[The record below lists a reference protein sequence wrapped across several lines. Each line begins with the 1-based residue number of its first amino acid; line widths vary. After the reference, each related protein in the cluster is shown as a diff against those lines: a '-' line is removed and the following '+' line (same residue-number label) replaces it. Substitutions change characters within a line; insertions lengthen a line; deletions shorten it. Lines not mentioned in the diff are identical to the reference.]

1 VAINLFM
8 GGTAYFEQHV
18 VSGALGTIFG
28 TMFAFYVV
36 KVLFS
41 SLAVW
46 IVETS
51 DDKRDEKN
59 YVLLLLVIFGL
70 APGVRDALRLLA
82 GV

>member
-1 VAINLFM
+1 
-8 GGTAYFEQHV
+8 
-18 VSGALGTIFG
+18 
-28 TMFAFYVV
+28 V

-41 SLAVW
+41 SAAVW

-51 DDKRDEKN
+51 DDRRDEKN
-59 YVLLLLVIFGL
+59 YILLLLIIFGL